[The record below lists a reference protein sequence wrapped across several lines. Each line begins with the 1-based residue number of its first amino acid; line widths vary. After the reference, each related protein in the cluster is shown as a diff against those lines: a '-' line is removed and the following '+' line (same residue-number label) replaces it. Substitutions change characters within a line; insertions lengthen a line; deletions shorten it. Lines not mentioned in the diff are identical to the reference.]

1 MMFLSRKRNKKSRFK
16 LFSGNPT
23 SASWGT
29 LIPTNVT
36 RVVAGDDFSFQPG
49 VGVQALPVVAPFMG
63 NVCVKKE
70 YFFIPDRIYNIDR
83 QLNFQGV
90 TDTPNTVY
98 KPSMAPPIPFDI
110 SVASGE
116 TISIEVSDVQTAYPV
131 GSLSAIV
138 GPGSLADYMG
148 EAPGSLVTG
157 VIDLTPYVGYIDIY
171 YNYYLNQ
178 QYDLVPTSLAGT
190 VSDSAMEYPFYLP
203 VSALEIYLRTIKTTP
218 NTSPAIREDESVSYS
233 TNVSAALK
241 AVGAMGPVDFGMFGW
256 SFFTGR
262 QSLFQRG
269 FPSYYLEAWLK
280 TSSFTDAAVDVSTSG
295 NSVSMRN
302 ITFASRM
309 QRYMDLAFAG
319 GGRNSDFYESQFD
332 VKLSQDN
339 TCPAFLGSDS
349 FDMNVNTL
357 YQTTGFDDNS
367 SPLGSFSGQLSG
379 GTRFRRRNYHF
390 NDDGYF
396 MEITSIVPRVYY
408 PSYINPTS
416 RQISLGQ
423 QYAPALD
430 NIAMQ
435 GLKASTVFGEVQS
448 LGATNPS
455 YANAALTIPGFKLQ
469 AVNYV
474 GYEPAWS
481 ELMTAVS
488 KPHGR
493 LCNDLDYWVLSR
505 DYGRNISH
513 VMDSPAYSDFIK
525 AAGTYV
531 DELSLQRLTAFFK
544 RIYVSPSSCPY
555 ILCGDFNYVFYDQ
568 RPTAENFIL
577 DNVAD
582 IVVFREKSK
591 VNVATTL

>member
-36 RVVAGDDFSFQPG
+36 RVIAGDDFSFQPG
-49 VGVQALPVVAPFMG
+49 VGVQALPIVAPFMG
-63 NVCVKKE
+63 SVCVKKE
-70 YFFIPDRIYNIDR
+70 YFFVPDRIYNIDR

-98 KPSMAPPIPFDI
+98 KPSMAPPIPFEIDTPEGDAI
-110 SVASGE
+110 AFSVS
-116 TISIEVSDVQTAYPV
+116 TLQTNSPG
-131 GSLSAIV
+131 GSLGSIV

-148 EAPGSLVTG
+148 EAPGSVVTG
-157 VIDLTPYVGYIDIY
+157 VIDLTPYIGYIDIY

-178 QYDLVPTSLAGT
+178 QYNSVPTSLAGT
-190 VSDSAMEYPFYLP
+190 VSDSAMEYPYFLD
-203 VSALEIYLRTIKTTP
+203 VSELENYLRTIKTTP
-218 NTSPAIREDESVSYS
+218 NTSPAIRADNTASYS
-233 TNVSAALK
+233 TNVDAALN
-241 AVGAMGPVDFGMFGW
+241 AVSSEAFLW
-256 SFFTGR
+256 NFFTGR

-332 VKLSQDN
+332 VKLNQDN

-357 YQTTGFDDNS
+357 YQTTGFEDSS
-367 SPLGSFSGQLSG
+367 SPLGAFSGQLSG

-448 LGATNPS
+448 LGSTNPT
-455 YANAALTIPGFKLQ
+455 YASSSFVVPGFKLQ
-469 AVNYV
+469 DTNYV

-505 DYGRNISH
+505 DYGRNLSF
-513 VMDSPAYSDFIK
+513 VMDTPAYSDFIK

-568 RPTAENFIL
+568 RPTAENFVL

>member
-1 MMFLSRKRNKKSRFK
+1 MAMMFLSRKRNKKSRFK
-16 LFSGNPT
+16 LLSGNPT

-29 LIPTNVT
+29 LIPTNLT

-49 VGVQALPVVAPFMG
+49 VGVQALPIVAPFMG

-90 TDTPNTVY
+90 TDSPSTVY
-98 KPSMAPPIPFDI
+98 KPSVAPPVPYDLTV
-110 SVASGE
+110 SSGE
-116 TISIEVSDVQTAYPV
+116 EISISASDMQTNYPV
-131 GSLSAIV
+131 GSLAKIV
-138 GPGSLADYMG
+138 APGSLADYMG
-148 EAPGSLVTG
+148 EAAGSVVTG
-157 VIDLTPYVGYIDIY
+157 VVDLTPYIGYIDIF

-178 QYDLVPTSLAGT
+178 QYDYAPTSLAGT
-190 VSDSAMEYPFYLP
+190 VSDWNTDIPYYVL
-203 VSALEIYLRTIKTTP
+203 VSDLEALLRTIKTTP
-218 NTSPAIREDESVSYS
+218 NTSPAIRTDNSVSYS
-233 TNVSAALK
+233 TNVLAAIN
-241 AVGAMGPVDFGMFGW
+241 ATSNAFFGW
-256 SFFTGR
+256 AWLTGR

-269 FPSYYLEAWLK
+269 FASYYLEAWLK
-280 TSSFTDAAVDVSTSG
+280 TSSFTDAAVNVSTSG
-295 NSVSMRN
+295 SSVSMRN

-332 VKLSQDN
+332 VKLNQDN

-349 FDMNVNTL
+349 FDMNANAL
-357 YQTTGFDDNS
+357 YQTTGFENNS

-435 GLKASTVFGEVQS
+435 GLKASTVFGETENID
-448 LGATNPS
+448 ANTTS
-455 YANAALTIPGFKLQ
+455 YTASNLIIPGFKNQ
-469 AVNYV
+469 TAYV

-493 LCNDLDYWVLSR
+493 LCNDLDYWVLTR
-505 DYGRNISH
+505 DYGRNLSY
-513 VMDSPAYSDFIK
+513 VMDSKAYQDFIA
-525 AAGTYV
+525 AAG
-531 DELSLQRLTAFFK
+531 DHIEELALQRLTAFFK
-544 RIYVSPSSCPY
+544 RIYDSPSSCPY

-568 RPTAENFIL
+568 RPTAENFVL

>member
-36 RVVAGDDFSFQPG
+36 RVIAGDDFSFQPG
-49 VGVQALPVVAPFMG
+49 VGVQALPIVAPFMG

-70 YFFIPDRIYNIDR
+70 YFFIPDRIYNVDR

-110 SVASGE
+110 NAASGGKVE
-116 TISIEVSDVQTAYPV
+116 FTVSDVQTNLPLK
-131 GSLSAIV
+131 SLSCIV

-148 EAPGSLVTG
+148 EAPGSIVVG
-157 VIDLTPYVGYIDIY
+157 VVDLTPYIGYIDIF

-190 VSDSAMEYPFYLP
+190 VSDSALSYPYYLS
-203 VSALEIYLRTIKTTP
+203 VLSLESYLRAIKTTP
-218 NTSPAIREDESVSYS
+218 ITSPAIREDDSASYS
-233 TNVSAALK
+233 SNVEAALRS
-241 AVGAMGPVDFGMFGW
+241 VNFDFFTW

-269 FPSYYLEAWLK
+269 FPSYYLEAWLR
-280 TSSFTDAAVDVSTSG
+280 TSSFVDAAVNVSASG
-295 NSVSMRN
+295 QSVSMRN
-302 ITFASRM
+302 VTFASRM

-319 GGRNSDFYESQFD
+319 GGRNSDFYEAQFD
-332 VKLSQDN
+332 VKLNQDN

-349 FDMNVNTL
+349 FDMNVNAL
-357 YQTTGFDDNS
+357 YQTTGFEDNS

-435 GLKASTVFGEVQS
+435 GLKTSTVFGEVRN
-448 LGATNPS
+448 LGTAS
-455 YANAALTIPGFKLQ
+455 VAYANSVLSIPGFKTQ
-469 AVNYV
+469 GANYI

-505 DYGRNISH
+505 DYGRTLSY
-513 VMDSPAYSDFIK
+513 VMDSKAYGDFVS
-525 AAGTYV
+525 AAGSNV

-544 RIYVSPSSCPY
+544 RIYISPSSCPY

-568 RPTAENFIL
+568 RATAENFIL

>member
-16 LFSGNPT
+16 LLSGNPT

-29 LIPTNVT
+29 LIPTNLT
-36 RVVAGDDFSFQPG
+36 RVIAGDDFSFQPG
-49 VGVQALPVVAPFMG
+49 VGVQALPIVAPFMG

-98 KPSMAPPIPFDI
+98 KPSMAPPVPYDLT
-110 SVASGE
+110 VAAGE
-116 TISIEVSDVQTAYPV
+116 EIGILTTDMTTKTPA
-131 GSLSAIV
+131 GDLAAIV
-138 GPGSLADYMG
+138 APGSLADYMG
-148 EAPGSLVTG
+148 EAPGSVVTG
-157 VIDLTPYVGYIDIY
+157 VIDLTPYIGYIDIY

-178 QYDLVPTSLAGT
+178 QYNLVPTSLAGT
-190 VSDSAMEYPFYLP
+190 VSDSALRYPYYLG
-203 VSALEIYLRTIKTTP
+203 VADLESYLRTIKTTP
-218 NTSPAIREDESVSYS
+218 NTSPAVREDESASYS
-233 TNVSAALK
+233 TNVQAAIN
-241 AVGAMGPVDFGMFGW
+241 AVGSQAFKWP
-256 SFFTGR
+256 FFTGR

-357 YQTTGFDDNS
+357 YQTTGFEDSS
-367 SPLGSFSGQLSG
+367 SPLGAFSGQLSG

-435 GLKASTVFGEVQS
+435 AIKASTLFGETQNVDATTTRYTAPS
-448 LGATNPS
+448 LV
-455 YANAALTIPGFKLQ
+455 IPGFKNQ
-469 AVNYV
+469 FAYV

-505 DYGRNISH
+505 DYGRNLSY
-513 VMDSPAYSDFIK
+513 VMDTPAYKDFIS
-525 AAGTYV
+525 AAG
-531 DELSLQRLTAFFK
+531 DNIEELSLQRLTAFFK
-544 RIYVSPSSCPY
+544 RIYDSPSSCPY

-568 RPTAENFIL
+568 RATAENFIL

>member
-36 RVVAGDDFSFQPG
+36 RVIAGDDFSFQPG
-49 VGVQALPVVAPFMG
+49 VGVQALPIVAPFMG
-63 NVCVKKE
+63 SVCVKKE
-70 YFFIPDRIYNIDR
+70 YFFIPDRIYNVDR

-98 KPSMAPPIPFDI
+98 KPSVAPPIPFDI
-110 SVASGE
+110 DAHTSD
-116 TISIEVSDVQTAYPV
+116 SIAFTLADLQTDSPG
-131 GSLSAIV
+131 GSLGAIV

-148 EAPGSLVTG
+148 EAPGSVVTG
-157 VIDLTPYVGYIDIY
+157 VIDLTPYIGYFDIY

-178 QYDLVPTSLAGT
+178 QYDLVPTALAGT
-190 VSDSAMEYPFYLP
+190 VSDSVMEYPYYLM
-203 VSALEIYLRTIKTTP
+203 VSELEGYLRTVKTTP
-218 NTSPAIREDESVSYS
+218 NTFPAVRGDNSASYS
-233 TNVSAALK
+233 TNIDTALNV
-241 AVGAMGPVDFGMFGW
+241 VGSDAFVW

-262 QSLFQRG
+262 QSLLQRG

-280 TSSFTDAAVDVSTSG
+280 TSSFVDAAVDVSASG

-332 VKLSQDN
+332 VKLNQDN

-357 YQTTGFDDNS
+357 YQTTGFEDSS
-367 SPLGSFSGQLSG
+367 SPLGAFSGQLSG

-435 GLKASTVFGEVQS
+435 GLKASTVFGEVQNI
-448 LGATNPS
+448 GVVNTT
-455 YANAALTIPGFKLQ
+455 YANSTFTVPGFKLQ
-469 AVNYV
+469 DKNYV

-505 DYGRNISH
+505 DYGRNLSS
-513 VMDSPAYSDFIK
+513 VMDTPAYSEFIK
-525 AAGTYV
+525 AAGAHA

-568 RPTAENFIL
+568 RPTAENFVL

>member
-1 MMFLSRKRNKKSRFK
+1 MAMMFLSRKRNKKSRFK

-49 VGVQALPVVAPFMG
+49 VGVQALPIVAPFMG

-98 KPSMAPPIPFDI
+98 KPSMAPQIPFVIDNP
-110 SVASGE
+110 SGASIGFRVD
-116 TISIEVSDVQTAYPV
+116 TLQTDSPNGALGLV
-131 GSLSAIV
+131 V

-171 YNYYLNQ
+171 YNFYLNQ
-178 QYDLVPTSLAGT
+178 QYDQVPTSLAGT
-190 VSDSAMEYPFYLP
+190 VSDSALKYPYYLT
-203 VSALEIYLRTIKTTP
+203 VSELETYLRTIKTTP
-218 NTSPAIREDESVSYS
+218 NTSPAVREDNSVSYS
-233 TNVSAALK
+233 TNVDAALK
-241 AVGAMGPVDFGMFGW
+241 AVGSDAFLWP
-256 SFFTGR
+256 FFTGR

-280 TSSFTDAAVDVSTSG
+280 TSSFTDAAVDISTSG

-367 SPLGSFSGQLSG
+367 SPLGAFSGQLSG

-448 LGATNPS
+448 LGATNPTYS
-455 YANAALTIPGFKLQ
+455 DSIFYVPGFKLQ
-469 AVNYV
+469 DVKYV

-513 VMDSPAYSDFIK
+513 VMDTPAYRDFIK

>member
-1 MMFLSRKRNKKSRFK
+1 MMFLSRKRNRKSRFK

-49 VGVQALPVVAPFMG
+49 VGVQALPIVAPFMG
-63 NVCVKKE
+63 SVCVKKE
-70 YFFIPDRIYNIDR
+70 YFFIPDRIYNVDR

-98 KPSMAPPIPFDI
+98 KPSIAPPIPFNIDKSSGDAI
-110 SVASGE
+110 AFSVS
-116 TISIEVSDVQTAYPV
+116 TLQTDSPDK
-131 GSLSAIV
+131 SLGTIV

-148 EAPGSLVTG
+148 EAPGSIVTG
-157 VIDLTPYVGYIDIY
+157 VIDLTPYIGYLDIY

-178 QYDLVPTSLAGT
+178 QYDLIPTSLAGT
-190 VSDSAMEYPFYLP
+190 VSDSALEYPYYLT
-203 VSALEIYLRTIKTTP
+203 AFDLETYLRNIKTKP
-218 NTSPAIREDESVSYS
+218 NTSPAVRSGSTVSYS
-233 TNVSAALK
+233 SNVRAALN
-241 AVGAMGPVDFGMFGW
+241 AVDAFESDVFGW

-280 TSSFTDAAVDVSTSG
+280 TSSFVDAAVDVSTSG

-357 YQTTGFDDNS
+357 YQTTGFEDTS
-367 SPLGSFSGQLSG
+367 SPLGAFSGQLSG

-448 LGATNPS
+448 LGATNPTYS
-455 YANAALTIPGFKLQ
+455 ENILVVPGFKTQDL
-469 AVNYV
+469 NYV

-505 DYGRNISH
+505 DYGRNISS
-513 VMDSPAYSDFIK
+513 VMDSPAYKSFVS
-525 AAGTYV
+525 AAGV
-531 DELSLQRLTAFFK
+531 HISELALQRLTAFFK

-568 RPTAENFIL
+568 RPTAENFVL

>member
-49 VGVQALPVVAPFMG
+49 VGVQALPIVAPFMG

-70 YFFIPDRIYNIDR
+70 YFFIPDRIYNVDR
-83 QLNFQGV
+83 QLNFQGI

-98 KPSMAPPIPFDI
+98 KPSMAPPIPFNIEKATGDAI
-110 SVASGE
+110 AFTVSTLQAAVA
-116 TISIEVSDVQTAYPV
+116 DN
-131 GSLSAIV
+131 SLGCIV
-138 GPGSLADYMG
+138 APGSLADYMG
-148 EAPGSLVTG
+148 EAPGSIVTG
-157 VIDLTPYVGYIDIY
+157 IIDLTPYIGYLDIY
-171 YNYYLNQ
+171 YNYYVNQ
-178 QYDLVPTSLAGT
+178 QYDLIPTSLAGT
-190 VSDSAMEYPFYLP
+190 VSDSALEYPYYLT
-203 VSALEIYLRTIKTTP
+203 VSELETYLRNIKTKP
-218 NTSPAIREDESVSYS
+218 NTSPAVRSGSAVSYS
-233 TNVSAALK
+233 SNVWAALQ
-241 AVGAMGPVDFGMFGW
+241 AVDAAESDVFGW
-256 SFFTGR
+256 SFFSGR

-280 TSSFTDAAVDVSTSG
+280 TSSFVDAAVDVSTSG

-357 YQTTGFDDNS
+357 YQTTGFEDNS

-396 MEITSIVPRVYY
+396 MEVTSIVPRVYY

-448 LGATNPS
+448 LGATNPTYDNS
-455 YANAALTIPGFKLQ
+455 IFIVPGFKTQ
-469 AVNYV
+469 ALNYV

-505 DYGRNISH
+505 DYGRNISS
-513 VMDSPAYSDFIK
+513 VMDSPAYKSYVS
-525 AAGTYV
+525 AAGAHIN
-531 DELSLQRLTAFFK
+531 ELSLQRLTAFFK

-568 RPTAENFIL
+568 RPTAENFVL

>member
-49 VGVQALPVVAPFMG
+49 VGVQALPIVAPFMG

-98 KPSMAPPIPFDI
+98 KPSIAPPVPYDL
-110 SVASGE
+110 
-116 TISIEVSDVQTAYPV
+116 TISTGEEIHVTITDMATNTPTAD
-131 GSLSAIV
+131 LSKIV
-138 GPGSLADYMG
+138 APGSLADYMG
-148 EAPGSLVTG
+148 EAPGSVVTG
-157 VIDLTPYVGYIDIY
+157 VIDLTPYIGYIDIY

-190 VSDSAMEYPFYLP
+190 VAD
-203 VSALEIYLRTIKTTP
+203 SALEYPYYLTVSELEIFLRTIKTTP
-218 NTSPAIREDESVSYS
+218 NTFPAVREDDSVSYS
-233 TNVSAALK
+233 TNVQAAIN
-241 AVGAMGPVDFGMFGW
+241 AVSGEAFRW
-256 SFFTGR
+256 AFFAGR
-262 QSLFQRG
+262 QSLFQRA

-280 TSSFTDAAVDVSTSG
+280 TSSFTDAAVDVSVSG

-332 VKLSQDN
+332 VKLDQDN

-357 YQTTGFDDNS
+357 YQTTGFEDNS

-408 PSYINPTS
+408 PSYVNPTS

-435 GLKASTVFGEVQS
+435 AIRARTVFGETWNTDATTVRYTAPS
-448 LGATNPS
+448 LV
-455 YANAALTIPGFKLQ
+455 IPGF
-469 AVNYV
+469 AVTTGSI

-493 LCNDLDYWVLSR
+493 LCNDLDYWVLTR
-505 DYGRNISH
+505 DYGRNLSYI
-513 VMDSPAYSDFIK
+513 MDTKAYQDFI
-525 AAGTYV
+525 AAVGNNV
-531 DELSLQRLTAFFK
+531 EELSLQRLTAFFK
-544 RIYVSPSSCPY
+544 RIYDSPSSCPY

>member
-23 SASWGT
+23 STGWGT

-36 RVVAGDDFSFQPG
+36 RVIAGDDFSFQPG
-49 VGVQALPVVAPFMG
+49 VGVQALPIVAPFMG
-63 NVCVKKE
+63 SVCVKKE
-70 YFFIPDRIYNIDR
+70 YFFIPDRIYNVDR

-90 TDTPNTVY
+90 TDTPNAVY
-98 KPSMAPPIPFDI
+98 KPSMAPSVPFDI
-110 SVASGE
+110 LSPSGDK
-116 TISIEVSDVQTAYPV
+116 ISILVSELQTNLPLK
-131 GSLSAIV
+131 SLGDIV
-138 GPGSLADYMG
+138 APGSLADYMG
-148 EAPGSLVTG
+148 EAPGSIVTG
-157 VIDLTPYVGYIDIY
+157 VIDLTPYIGYIDIY

-190 VSDSAMEYPFYLP
+190 ASDSAMEYPYYLT
-203 VSALEIYLRTIKTTP
+203 VSELETYLRNIKTKP
-218 NTSPAIREDESVSYS
+218 NISPAIREDDSASYS
-233 TNVSAALK
+233 TNVEAALN
-241 AVGAMGPVDFGMFGW
+241 AVDSNAFTW

-280 TSSFTDAAVDVSTSG
+280 TSSFTDAAIDVSTSG
-295 NSVSMRN
+295 SAVSMRN

-332 VKLSQDN
+332 VKLNQDN

-357 YQTTGFDDNS
+357 YQTTGFEDS
-367 SPLGSFSGQLSG
+367 ASPLGSFSGQLSG

-435 GLKASTVFGEVQS
+435 GLKASTVFGEVQN
-448 LGATNPS
+448 LGATTVS
-455 YANAALTIPGFKLQ
+455 YVNSTLLIPGFKMQ
-469 AVNYV
+469 NNQYV

-493 LCNDLDYWVLSR
+493 LCNDLDYWVLTR
-505 DYGRNISH
+505 DYGRNLAS
-513 VMDSPAYSDFIK
+513 VMDSKAYSDFIA
-525 AAGTYV
+525 AAGTDI

-568 RPTAENFIL
+568 RPTAENFVL

>member
-36 RVVAGDDFSFQPG
+36 RVIAGDDFSFQPG
-49 VGVQALPVVAPFMG
+49 VGVQALPIVAPFLG
-63 NVCVKKE
+63 SVCVKKE
-70 YFFIPDRIYNIDR
+70 YFFIPDRIYNVDR

-90 TDTPNTVY
+90 TDTPNSVY
-98 KPSMAPPIPFDI
+98 KPSIAPLIPFDI
-110 SVASGE
+110 SLSSGDKIN
-116 TISIEVSDVQTAYPV
+116 ISVSDVQTDLPL
-131 GSLSAIV
+131 GSLGCIV

-148 EAPGSLVTG
+148 EAPGSIVTG
-157 VIDLTPYVGYIDIY
+157 IVDLTPYIGYMDIY

-178 QYDLVPTSLAGT
+178 QYDLIPTSLAGT
-190 VSDSAMEYPFYLP
+190 VSDSALEYPYYLS
-203 VSALEIYLRTIKTTP
+203 VFDLETYLRNIKTKSII
-218 NTSPAIREDESVSYS
+218 SPAIRSGSDESYS
-233 TNVSAALK
+233 TNVTAALH
-241 AVGAMGPVDFGMFGW
+241 AVDSRAGVFTW
-256 SFFTGR
+256 KFFTGR

-269 FPSYYLEAWLK
+269 FPAYYLEAWLK
-280 TSSFTDAAVDVSTSG
+280 TSSFTDAAVDVTTSG

-332 VKLSQDN
+332 VKLNQDN

-357 YQTTGFDDNS
+357 YQTTGFEDNS
-367 SPLGSFSGQLSG
+367 SPLGAFSGQLSG

-435 GLKASTVFGEVQS
+435 GLQASTVFGEVQS
-448 LGATNPS
+448 LGATAAS
-455 YANAALTIPGFKLQ
+455 YANSTLSVPGFKTQRLY
-469 AVNYV
+469 YV

-505 DYGRNISH
+505 DYGRNLSS
-513 VMDSPAYSDFIK
+513 VMDSKAYGDFIS
-525 AAGTYV
+525 AAGTGI

-555 ILCGDFNYVFYDQ
+555 ILCNDFNYVFYDQ

>member
-23 SASWGT
+23 STSWGT
-29 LIPTNVT
+29 LTPTNVT
-36 RVVAGDDFSFQPG
+36 RVIAGDDFSFQPG
-49 VGVQALPVVAPFMG
+49 VGVQALPIVAPFMG
-63 NVCVKKE
+63 SVCVKKE
-70 YFFIPDRIYNIDR
+70 YFFIPDRIYNVDR

-90 TDTPNTVY
+90 ADTPNTVY

-110 SVASGE
+110 SLSSGDKIN
-116 TISIEVSDVQTAYPV
+116 ISVSDIQTDFPL
-131 GSLSAIV
+131 GSLGYIV

-148 EAPGSLVTG
+148 EAPGSVVTG
-157 VIDLTPYVGYIDIY
+157 VIDLTPYIGYIDIY

-190 VSDSAMEYPFYLP
+190 VSDSAMGHPYYLA
-203 VSALEIYLRTIKTTP
+203 VSELESYLRTIKTTP
-218 NTSPAIREDESVSYS
+218 NTSPAIRADDSVSYS
-233 TNVSAALK
+233 TNVEAAMKTIASSA
-241 AVGAMGPVDFGMFGW
+241 FYW

-262 QSLFQRG
+262 QSLFQRA

-280 TSSFTDAAVDVSTSG
+280 TSSFTDAAINVSASG

-332 VKLSQDN
+332 VKLNQDN

-357 YQTTGFDDNS
+357 YQTTGFEDSS
-367 SPLGSFSGQLSG
+367 SPLGAFSGQLSG

-435 GLKASTVFGEVQS
+435 GLKASTVFGEIQNF
-448 LGATNPS
+448 GATATT
-455 YANAALTIPGFKLQ
+455 YANSILSVPGFKVQ
-469 AVNYV
+469 NRNYI

-505 DYGRNISH
+505 DYGRNISS
-513 VMDSPAYSDFIK
+513 VMDTPAYKAFVA
-525 AAGTYV
+525 AAGVSV
-531 DELSLQRLTAFFK
+531 DELALQRLTAFFK
-544 RIYVSPSSCPY
+544 RIYISPSSCPY

>member
-36 RVVAGDDFSFQPG
+36 RVIAGDDFSFQPG
-49 VGVQALPVVAPFMG
+49 VGVQALPIVAPFMG
-63 NVCVKKE
+63 SVCVKKE
-70 YFFIPDRIYNIDR
+70 YFFVPDRIYNIDR

-98 KPSMAPPIPFDI
+98 KPSMAPPVPFDVGTSMGDKVDI
-110 SVASGE
+110 SVSDMQTDLPTASLG
-116 TISIEVSDVQTAYPV
+116 
-131 GSLSAIV
+131 LIV

-148 EAPGSLVTG
+148 EAPGSIVTG
-157 VIDLTPYVGYIDIY
+157 VIDLTPYIGYIDIY

-178 QYDLVPTSLAGT
+178 QYNLVPTSLAGT
-190 VSDSAMEYPFYLP
+190 AAD
-203 VSALEIYLRTIKTTP
+203 SALEYPYFLDVSELEGYLRTIKTTP
-218 NTSPAIREDESVSYS
+218 NTSPAVRVDDSASYS
-233 TNVSAALK
+233 TNVDAALN
-241 AVGAMGPVDFGMFGW
+241 AVSSEAFLW
-256 SFFTGR
+256 NFFTGR

-280 TSSFTDAAVDVSTSG
+280 TSSFADAAVDISVSG

-319 GGRNSDFYESQFD
+319 GGRNSDFYEAQFD

-357 YQTTGFDDNS
+357 YQTTGFEDNS
-367 SPLGSFSGQLSG
+367 SPLGAFSGQLSG

-435 GLKASTVFGEVQS
+435 GLKASTVFGEVQN
-448 LGATNPS
+448 LGAQDVS
-455 YANAALTIPGFKLQ
+455 YANSVLSIPGFKLQ
-469 AVNYV
+469 DSNYV

-505 DYGRNISH
+505 DYGRNLTS
-513 VMDSPAYSDFIK
+513 VMDTPAYRDFIK

-531 DELSLQRLTAFFK
+531 DELSLQRLAAFCK

-568 RPTAENFIL
+568 RPTAENFVL

>member
-36 RVVAGDDFSFQPG
+36 RVIAGDDFSFQPG
-49 VGVQALPVVAPFMG
+49 VGVQALPIVAPFMG
-63 NVCVKKE
+63 SVCIKKE
-70 YFFIPDRIYNIDR
+70 YFFIPDRIYNVNR

-98 KPSMAPPIPFDI
+98 KPSVAPPIPFDSLDPAGGKIDI
-110 SVASGE
+110 S
-116 TISIEVSDVQTAYPV
+116 VSDVQTDLPRK
-131 GSLSAIV
+131 SLGNIV
-138 GPGSLADYMG
+138 APGSLADYMG
-148 EAPGSLVTG
+148 EAPGSIVTG
-157 VIDLTPYVGYIDIY
+157 VIDLTPYIGYVDIF

-178 QYDLVPTSLAGT
+178 QHGSVPTALAGT
-190 VSDSAMEYPFYLP
+190 VSDTSVMYPYYLTLDQ
-203 VSALEIYLRTIKTTP
+203 LEAYLYNIKTKA
-218 NTSPAIREDESVSYS
+218 NISPAIREDDSVSYS
-233 TNVSAALK
+233 TNVYAALY
-241 AVGAMGPVDFGMFGW
+241 AIGSEAFSW

-280 TSSFTDAAVDVSTSG
+280 TSSFTDAAIDVSTSD

-332 VKLSQDN
+332 VKLNQDN

-357 YQTTGFDDNS
+357 YQTTGFEDNS
-367 SPLGSFSGQLSG
+367 SPLGAFSGQLSG

-435 GLKASTVFGEVQS
+435 GLKTSTVFGEVQN
-448 LGATNPS
+448 LGTQAAS
-455 YANAALTIPGFKLQ
+455 YANSVLSIPGFKT
-469 AVNYV
+469 ADNKYV

-505 DYGRNISH
+505 DYGRNLSY
-513 VMDSPAYSDFIK
+513 VMDSKAYGDFIS
-525 AAGTYV
+525 AAGTGIS
-531 DELSLQRLTAFFK
+531 ELSLQRLTAFFK

>member
-49 VGVQALPVVAPFMG
+49 VGVQALPIVAPFLG

-70 YFFIPDRIYNIDR
+70 YFFIPDRIYNVDR

-98 KPSMAPPIPFDI
+98 KPSMAPPVPFDI
-110 SVASGE
+110 SNPSGDAIAFTVA
-116 TISIEVSDVQTAYPV
+116 TLQTSSPN
-131 GSLSAIV
+131 GSLGCIV

-148 EAPGSLVTG
+148 EAPGSIVTG
-157 VIDLTPYVGYIDIY
+157 VIDLTPYIGYIDIY

-190 VSDSAMEYPFYLP
+190 VSDSATEYPYYLD
-203 VSALEIYLRTIKTTP
+203 VRELENYLRTIKTTP
-218 NTSPAIREDESVSYS
+218 NTSPAIREDNSASYS
-233 TNVSAALK
+233 TNVQAALN
-241 AVGAMGPVDFGMFGW
+241 ASAGEAFFWP
-256 SFFTGR
+256 FFTGR

-269 FPSYYLEAWLK
+269 FPAYYLEAWLK
-280 TSSFTDAAVDVSTSG
+280 TSSFSNAAVDISTSG

-332 VKLSQDN
+332 VKLNQDN

-357 YQTTGFDDNS
+357 YQTTGFEDSS
-367 SPLGSFSGQLSG
+367 SPLGAFSGQLSG

-408 PSYINPTS
+408 PSYVNPTS

-448 LGATNPS
+448 LGATDPVYS
-455 YANAALTIPGFKLQ
+455 GSTLLIPKFRCQ
-469 AVNYV
+469 DFDYV

-505 DYGRNISH
+505 DYGRNISS
-513 VMDSPAYSDFIK
+513 VMDTPAYSDFVK

-555 ILCGDFNYVFYDQ
+555 VLCGDFNYVFYDQ
-568 RPTAENFIL
+568 RATAENFIL

>member
-49 VGVQALPVVAPFMG
+49 VGVQALPIVAPFMG

-70 YFFIPDRIYNIDR
+70 YFFIPDRIYNVDR

-90 TDTPNTVY
+90 TDAPNNVY
-98 KPSMAPPIPFDI
+98 KPSIAPPLPFEIKASGGSVDI
-110 SVASGE
+110 S
-116 TISIEVSDVQTAYPV
+116 VSDVQTDSPGGHLGY
-131 GSLSAIV
+131 IV

-148 EAPGSLVTG
+148 EAPGSIVTG
-157 VIDLTPYVGYIDIY
+157 VVDLTPYIGYIDIY
-171 YNYYLNQ
+171 YNYYINQ
-178 QYDLVPTSLAGT
+178 QYNLVPTSLAGT
-190 VSDSAMEYPFYLP
+190 VSDRALEYPYYLE
-203 VSALEIYLRTIKTTP
+203 VAELEGFLRAIKTTP
-218 NTSPAIREDESVSYS
+218 NTSPAVRADSSASYS
-233 TNVSAALK
+233 TNVDVALN
-241 AVGAMGPVDFGMFGW
+241 AVQSEAFMW

-269 FPSYYLEAWLK
+269 FPSYYLESWLN
-280 TSSFTDAAVDVSTSG
+280 TSSFTDAAVDISTSG

-302 ITFASRM
+302 VTFASRM

-332 VKLSQDN
+332 VKLNQDN

-349 FDMNVNTL
+349 FDMNVNAL
-357 YQTTGFDDNS
+357 YQTTGFENSS

-396 MEITSIVPRVYY
+396 MEITSIIPRVYY

-435 GLKASTVFGEVQS
+435 GLKASTVFGETQNI
-448 LGATNPS
+448 GAVNPTYS
-455 YANAALTIPGFKLQ
+455 NYNLSIPGFKVQ
-469 AVNYV
+469 DADYV

-505 DYGRNISH
+505 DYGRNLSYI
-513 VMDSPAYSDFIK
+513 MDSAAYSEFIK
-525 AAGTYV
+525 AAGSYV
-531 DELSLQRLTAFFK
+531 DELSLQRLTAFLK

>member
-49 VGVQALPVVAPFMG
+49 VGVQALPIVAPFMG
-63 NVCVKKE
+63 SVCVKKE
-70 YFFIPDRIYNIDR
+70 YFFIPDRIYNVDR

-90 TDTPNTVY
+90 TDAPNTVY
-98 KPSMAPPIPFDI
+98 KPSIAPPIPFDI

-116 TISIEVSDVQTAYPV
+116 EITIPVSDVQTNFPT
-131 GSLSAIV
+131 GSLADIV
-138 GPGSLADYMG
+138 APGSLADYMG
-148 EAPGSLVTG
+148 EAPGSIVTG
-157 VIDLTPYVGYIDIY
+157 VIDLTPYIGYIDIY

-190 VSDSAMEYPFYLP
+190 VSDRAMEYPYYLS
-203 VSALEIYLRTIKTTP
+203 VSELENYLRTIKTTP
-218 NTSPAIREDESVSYS
+218 NTSPAIRSDDTVSYS
-233 TNVSAALK
+233 TNVDAALK
-241 AVGAMGPVDFGMFGW
+241 AVTPGLFLW
-256 SFFTGR
+256 NFFTGR

-280 TSSFTDAAVDVSTSG
+280 TSSFVNAAVDISTSG
-295 NSVSMRN
+295 KSVSMRN

-332 VKLSQDN
+332 VKLNQDN

-357 YQTTGFDDNS
+357 YQTTGFEDNS
-367 SPLGSFSGQLSG
+367 SPLGAFSGQLSG

-435 GLKASTVFGEVQS
+435 GLKASTVFGEVQNIGT
-448 LGATNPS
+448 LAQS
-455 YANAALTIPGFKLQ
+455 YANSILTIPGFKVQNLD
-469 AVNYV
+469 YV

-505 DYGRNISH
+505 DYGRSLSYIMN
-513 VMDSPAYSDFIK
+513 SPAYSDFIK
-525 AAGTYV
+525 AAGVNV

-568 RPTAENFIL
+568 RPTAENFVL

>member
-49 VGVQALPVVAPFMG
+49 VGVQALPIVAPFMG
-63 NVCVKKE
+63 NVSVKKE
-70 YFFIPDRIYNIDR
+70 YFFIPDRIYNVDR

-90 TDTPNTVY
+90 TNAPNTVY
-98 KPSMAPPIPFDI
+98 KPSMAPPVPFDI
-110 SVASGE
+110 TVSSGE
-116 TISIEVSDVQTAYPV
+116 DIVIPVSDVVTNSPSGAL
-131 GSLSAIV
+131 GDIV

-148 EAPGSLVTG
+148 EAPGSIVTG
-157 VIDLTPYVGYIDIY
+157 VIDLTPYIGYIDIY

-178 QYDLVPTSLAGT
+178 QYNLVPTALAGT
-190 VSDSAMEYPFYLP
+190 VSDRALEYPYYLP
-203 VSALEIYLRTIKTTP
+203 VSQVENYLRTIKTTP
-218 NTSPAIREDESVSYS
+218 NTFSAVRSDDSVSYS
-233 TNVSAALK
+233 TNVEAALN
-241 AVGAMGPVDFGMFGW
+241 AVDHKVFDW
-256 SFFTGR
+256 HFFTGR

-269 FPSYYLEAWLK
+269 FPAYYLEAWLK

-332 VKLSQDN
+332 VKLNQDS

-357 YQTTGFDDNS
+357 YQTTGFEDNS

-396 MEITSIVPRVYY
+396 MEITSVVPRVYY

-435 GLKASTVFGEVQS
+435 GLKASTVFGEVQNIGV
-448 LGATNPS
+448 LNPS
-455 YANAALTIPGFKLQ
+455 YANYSLTVSGFKAQ
-469 AVNYV
+469 DSDYV

-505 DYGRNISH
+505 DYGRSLSYI
-513 VMDSPAYSDFIK
+513 MDSKAYGDFVS
-525 AAGTYV
+525 AAGLEI

-568 RPTAENFIL
+568 RSTAENFVL
-577 DNVAD
+577 DNIAD

>member
-23 SASWGT
+23 SAGWGT

-36 RVVAGDDFSFQPG
+36 RVIAGDDFSFQPG
-49 VGVQALPVVAPFMG
+49 VGVQALPIVAPFMG

-98 KPSMAPPIPFDI
+98 KPSIAPSIPFDI
-110 SVASGE
+110 SVSSGDK
-116 TISIEVSDVQTAYPV
+116 ISIPVSDVVTNLPL
-131 GSLSAIV
+131 GSLGDIV
-138 GPGSLADYMG
+138 SPGSLADYMG
-148 EAPGSLVTG
+148 EAPGSIVAG
-157 VIDLTPYVGYIDIY
+157 VVDLTPYIGYVDIY

-178 QYDLVPTSLAGT
+178 QYNLVPTSLAGT
-190 VSDSAMEYPFYLP
+190 VSDSAQEYPYFLG
-203 VSALEIYLRTIKTTP
+203 VSELENYLRTIKTTP
-218 NTSPAIREDESVSYS
+218 ITSPAVRADNSASYS
-233 TNVSAALK
+233 TNVEAALK
-241 AVGAMGPVDFGMFGW
+241 AVNYSSFTW
-256 SFFTGR
+256 NFFTGR

-269 FPSYYLEAWLK
+269 FPAYYLEAWLK

-332 VKLSQDN
+332 VKLNQDN

-357 YQTTGFDDNS
+357 YQTTGFEDNA
-367 SPLGSFSGQLSG
+367 SPLGAFSGQLSG

-396 MEITSIVPRVYY
+396 IEITSIVPRVYY

-435 GLKASTVFGEVQS
+435 GLKASTVFGEVQN
-448 LGATNPS
+448 LGVVTAS
-455 YANAALTIPGFKLQ
+455 YANSALSIPGFKTQSLG
-469 AVNYV
+469 YV

-505 DYGRNISH
+505 DYGRSLSYI
-513 VMDSPAYSDFIK
+513 MDSPAYSDFIK
-525 AAGTYV
+525 AAGSRV
-531 DELSLQRLTAFFK
+531 DELSLQRLVAFFK

-568 RPTAENFIL
+568 RPTAENFVL

>member
-49 VGVQALPVVAPFMG
+49 VGVQALPIVAPFMG

-98 KPSMAPPIPFDI
+98 KPSMAPPIPFDPSSPSGGKIDI
-110 SVASGE
+110 S
-116 TISIEVSDVQTAYPV
+116 VSDVQTNYPL
-131 GSLSAIV
+131 GSLGEIV
-138 GPGSLADYMG
+138 SPGSLADYMG
-148 EAPGSLVTG
+148 EAPGSIVTG
-157 VIDLTPYVGYIDIY
+157 VIDLTPYIGYIDIY

-190 VSDSAMEYPFYLP
+190 VAD
-203 VSALEIYLRTIKTTP
+203 SALELPYYLTVTDLEVYLRTIKTTP
-218 NTSPAIREDESVSYS
+218 ITSPAIREDPSVSYS
-233 TNVSAALK
+233 TNVEAAIN
-241 AVGAMGPVDFGMFGW
+241 AVGTDAFTW
-256 SFFTGR
+256 IFFTGR

-357 YQTTGFDDNS
+357 YQTTGFEDNS

-435 GLKASTVFGEVQS
+435 GLKASTVFGEVQNTDA
-448 LGATNPS
+448 LTAS
-455 YANAALTIPGFKLQ
+455 YAGNILSIPGFKLQ
-469 AVNYV
+469 DNKYV

-505 DYGRNISH
+505 DYGRNLSY
-513 VMDSPAYSDFIK
+513 VMDSMAYGDFVSDAGSFI
-525 AAGTYV
+525 

-544 RIYVSPSSCPY
+544 RIYDSPSSCPY

>member
-16 LFSGNPT
+16 LLSGNPT
-23 SASWGT
+23 SVSWGT

-36 RVVAGDDFSFQPG
+36 RVIAGDDFSFQPG
-49 VGVQALPVVAPFMG
+49 VGVQALPIVAPFMG
-63 NVCVKKE
+63 NVCIKKE
-70 YFFIPDRIYNIDR
+70 YFFIPDRIYNVDR

-90 TDTPNTVY
+90 TDTPNAVY
-98 KPSMAPPIPFDI
+98 KPSIAPPIPFDI
-110 SVASGE
+110 GNPSGGKLD
-116 TISIEVSDVQTAYPV
+116 IRVSDIQTDFPL
-131 GSLSAIV
+131 GSLSNIV

-148 EAPGSLVTG
+148 EAPGSIVTG
-157 VIDLTPYVGYIDIY
+157 VVDLTPYIGYIDIY

-190 VSDSAMEYPFYLP
+190 VSDRATEYPYYLT
-203 VSALEIYLRTIKTTP
+203 VSELETYLRNIKTKSII
-218 NTSPAIREDESVSYS
+218 SPAIREDNSASYS
-233 TNVSAALK
+233 TNVEAALN
-241 AVGAMGPVDFGMFGW
+241 AVGSEAFYW

-280 TSSFTDAAVDVSTSG
+280 TSSFTDAAIDISTSG

-332 VKLSQDN
+332 VKLNQDN

-357 YQTTGFDDNS
+357 YQTTGFEDNS
-367 SPLGSFSGQLSG
+367 SPLGAFSGQLSG

-435 GLKASTVFGEVQS
+435 GLKASTVFGEVQNIGV
-448 LGATNPS
+448 LNQS
-455 YANAALTIPGFKLQ
+455 YANSILSIPGFKTQNL
-469 AVNYV
+469 NYV

-505 DYGRNISH
+505 DYGRTLSYI
-513 VMDSPAYSDFIK
+513 MDSPAYSEFIK
-525 AAGTYV
+525 AAGTNV

-568 RPTAENFIL
+568 RPTAENFVL

>member
-49 VGVQALPVVAPFMG
+49 VGVQALPIVAPFMG

-70 YFFIPDRIYNIDR
+70 YFFIPDRIYNVDR

-110 SVASGE
+110 SISSGE
-116 TISIEVSDVQTAYPV
+116 EISIPVADVVTNLPS
-131 GSLSAIV
+131 GSLGDIV

-148 EAPGSLVTG
+148 EAPGSIVVG
-157 VIDLTPYVGYIDIY
+157 VIDLTPYIGYIDIY

-190 VSDSAMEYPFYLP
+190 VSDRAMEYPYYLT
-203 VSALEIYLRTIKTTP
+203 VSEIEAYLRTIKTTP
-218 NTSPAIREDESVSYS
+218 NTSPAIREDDSVSFS
-233 TNVSAALK
+233 TNVRAALD
-241 AVGAMGPVDFGMFGW
+241 AINFDAFTW
-256 SFFTGR
+256 NFFTGR

-269 FPSYYLEAWLK
+269 FPAYYLESWLK
-280 TSSFTDAAVDVSTSG
+280 TSSFTDAAINVSTSG

-357 YQTTGFDDNS
+357 YQTTGFEDNS

-435 GLKASTVFGEVQS
+435 GLKASTVFGEVQNI
-448 LGATNPS
+448 GTVDQS
-455 YANAALTIPGFKLQ
+455 YTSHALHIPGFKVQ
-469 AVNYV
+469 NFDYV

-505 DYGRNISH
+505 DYGRNLSY
-513 VMDSPAYSDFIK
+513 VMDSPAYSEFVA
-525 AAGTYV
+525 AAGSYV

-568 RPTAENFIL
+568 RPTAENFVL

>member
-29 LIPTNVT
+29 LIPTNLT

-49 VGVQALPVVAPFMG
+49 VGVQALPIVAPFMG
-63 NVCVKKE
+63 SVCVKKE
-70 YFFIPDRIYNIDR
+70 YFFIPDRIYNVDR

-98 KPSMAPPIPFDI
+98 KPSMAPSIPFDI
-110 SVASGE
+110 GSPSGSAITFSVA
-116 TISIEVSDVQTAYPV
+116 DLQTDSPD
-131 GSLSAIV
+131 GSLGAIV
-138 GPGSLADYMG
+138 APGSLADYMG
-148 EAPGSLVTG
+148 EAPGSIVTG
-157 VIDLTPYVGYIDIY
+157 VIDLTPYIGYIDIY

-178 QYDLVPTSLAGT
+178 QYDLIPTALAGT
-190 VSDSAMEYPFYLP
+190 VSDGAMEYPYYLT
-203 VSALEIYLRTIKTTP
+203 VSQVENYLRTIKTTP
-218 NTSPAIREDESVSYS
+218 NTTPAVREDDSVTYS
-233 TNVSAALK
+233 TNVEAALK
-241 AVGAMGPVDFGMFGW
+241 AIDYSSFVW
-256 SFFTGR
+256 NFFTGR
-262 QSLFQRG
+262 HSLFQRG

-280 TSSFTDAAVDVSTSG
+280 TSSFVDAAVDVSTSG

-309 QRYMDLAFAG
+309 QRYIDLAFSG

-332 VKLSQDN
+332 VKLNQDN

-357 YQTTGFDDNS
+357 YQTTGFQSDS
-367 SPLGSFSGQLSG
+367 SPLGAFSGQLSG
-379 GTRFRRRNYHF
+379 GTRFHRRNYHF

-435 GLKASTVFGEVQS
+435 GLKASTVFGEVRN
-448 LGATNPS
+448 LGVLNPS
-455 YANAALTIPGFKLQ
+455 YANNVFTVPGFKTQ
-469 AVNYV
+469 SFGYV

-505 DYGRNISH
+505 DYGRTLSY

-525 AAGTYV
+525 AAGSYA
-531 DELSLQRLTAFFK
+531 DELSLRRLATFFK

-568 RPTAENFIL
+568 RPTAENFVL

>member
-1 MMFLSRKRNKKSRFK
+1 
-16 LFSGNPT
+16 
-23 SASWGT
+23 
-29 LIPTNVT
+29 
-36 RVVAGDDFSFQPG
+36 
-49 VGVQALPVVAPFMG
+49 
-63 NVCVKKE
+63 
-70 YFFIPDRIYNIDR
+70 
-83 QLNFQGV
+83 
-90 TDTPNTVY
+90 
-98 KPSMAPPIPFDI
+98 
-110 SVASGE
+110 
-116 TISIEVSDVQTAYPV
+116 
-131 GSLSAIV
+131 
-138 GPGSLADYMG
+138 
-148 EAPGSLVTG
+148 
-157 VIDLTPYVGYIDIY
+157 
-171 YNYYLNQ
+171 
-178 QYDLVPTSLAGT
+178 
-190 VSDSAMEYPFYLP
+190 
-203 VSALEIYLRTIKTTP
+203 
-218 NTSPAIREDESVSYS
+218 
-233 TNVSAALK
+233 
-241 AVGAMGPVDFGMFGW
+241 
-256 SFFTGR
+256 
-262 QSLFQRG
+262 
-269 FPSYYLEAWLK
+269 
-280 TSSFTDAAVDVSTSG
+280 
-295 NSVSMRN
+295 
-302 ITFASRM
+302 
-309 QRYMDLAFAG
+309 
-319 GGRNSDFYESQFD
+319 
-332 VKLSQDN
+332 
-339 TCPAFLGSDS
+339 
-349 FDMNVNTL
+349 MNVNTL
-357 YQTTGFDDNS
+357 YQTTGFEDSS
-367 SPLGSFSGQLSG
+367 SPLGAFSGQLSG

-448 LGATNPS
+448 SGATNPT
-455 YANAALTIPGFKLQ
+455 YADSIFVVPGFKLQ
-469 AVNYV
+469 DFNYV

-505 DYGRNISH
+505 DYGRNLAS
-513 VMDSPAYSDFIK
+513 VMDTPAYGDFIS

-568 RPTAENFIL
+568 RPTAENFVL

>member
-36 RVVAGDDFSFQPG
+36 RVIAGDDFSFQPG
-49 VGVQALPVVAPFMG
+49 VGVQALPIVAPFMG

-70 YFFIPDRIYNIDR
+70 YFFIPDRIYNVDR

-98 KPSMAPPIPFDI
+98 KPSMAPPIPFDT

-116 TISIEVSDVQTAYPV
+116 VIDIAVTDMQTNLPV
-131 GSLSAIV
+131 GSLGTIV
-138 GPGSLADYMG
+138 APGSLADYMG
-148 EAPGSLVTG
+148 EAPGSIVAG
-157 VIDLTPYVGYIDIY
+157 VIDLTPYIGYIDIY

-178 QYDLVPTSLAGT
+178 QYNFVPTSLAGT
-190 VSDSAMEYPFYLP
+190 VSDSAMEYPYYLS
-203 VSALEIYLRTIKTTP
+203 VSQLEVYLRTIKTVR
-218 NTSPAIREDESVSYS
+218 NTFPAVRETETESYS
-233 TNVSAALK
+233 TNVQTALDALDYAAF
-241 AVGAMGPVDFGMFGW
+241 DW
-256 SFFTGR
+256 NFFTGR

-280 TSSFTDAAVDVSTSG
+280 TSSFVDAAVDVSTSG

-332 VKLSQDN
+332 VKLNQDN

-357 YQTTGFDDNS
+357 YQTTGFEDNS
-367 SPLGSFSGQLSG
+367 SPLGAFSGQLSG

-448 LGATNPS
+448 LGATAPS
-455 YANAALTIPGFKLQ
+455 YVNAMLTIPGFKLQ
-469 AVNYV
+469 DLDYV

-505 DYGRNISH
+505 DYGRNISS
-513 VMDSPAYSDFIK
+513 VMDSPAYKEFVSS
-525 AAGTYV
+525 AGTHI

-568 RPTAENFIL
+568 RATAENFVL

>member
-36 RVVAGDDFSFQPG
+36 RVIAGDDFSFQPG
-49 VGVQALPVVAPFMG
+49 VGVQALPIVAPFMG
-63 NVCVKKE
+63 NVCIKKE

-98 KPSMAPPIPFDI
+98 KPSMAPPIPFDT

-116 TISIEVSDVQTAYPV
+116 TVDITVTDMQTNLPK
-131 GSLSAIV
+131 GSLGTIV
-138 GPGSLADYMG
+138 APGSLADYMG
-148 EAPGSLVTG
+148 EAPGSIVVG
-157 VIDLTPYVGYIDIY
+157 VIDLTPYIGYIDVY

-178 QYDLVPTSLAGT
+178 QYNLIPTSLAGT
-190 VSDSAMEYPFYLP
+190 VSDSAMEYPYYLS
-203 VSALEIYLRTIKTTP
+203 VSELEVYLRTIKTVR
-218 NTSPAIREDESVSYS
+218 NTFPAVRETETESYS
-233 TNVSAALK
+233 TNVQAALE
-241 AVGAMGPVDFGMFGW
+241 ALDYSAFDW
-256 SFFTGR
+256 NFFTGR

-280 TSSFTDAAVDVSTSG
+280 TSSFVDAAVDVSTTN

-357 YQTTGFDDNS
+357 YQTTGFEDNS
-367 SPLGSFSGQLSG
+367 SPLGAFSGQLSG

-448 LGATNPS
+448 LGATAPS
-455 YANAALTIPGFKLQ
+455 YTNSMLSVPGFKLQ
-469 AVNYV
+469 DSNYV

-493 LCNDLDYWVLSR
+493 LCGDLDYWVLSR
-505 DYGRNISH
+505 DYGRNISS
-513 VMDSPAYSDFIK
+513 VMDTPAYKEFVAS
-525 AAGTYV
+525 AGSFV

-568 RPTAENFIL
+568 RATAENFVL

>member
-36 RVVAGDDFSFQPG
+36 RVIAGDDFSFQPG
-49 VGVQALPVVAPFMG
+49 VGVQALPIVAPFLG

-98 KPSMAPPIPFDI
+98 KPSMAPPIPFDTSRPTGDAI
-110 SVASGE
+110 SFS
-116 TISIEVSDVQTAYPV
+116 VSALQTNSPD
-131 GSLSAIV
+131 GSLGSIV

-148 EAPGSLVTG
+148 EAPGSIVTG
-157 VIDLTPYVGYIDIY
+157 VIDLTPYIGYLDIY
-171 YNYYLNQ
+171 YNYYVNQ
-178 QYDLVPTSLAGT
+178 QYDFVPTSLAGT
-190 VSDSAMEYPFYLP
+190 ASDSAMEYPYYLS
-203 VSALEIYLRTIKTTP
+203 VAELEDYLRTIKTTP
-218 NTSPAIREDESVSYS
+218 ITSRAIREDNSASYS
-233 TNVSAALK
+233 TNVEAALN
-241 AVGAMGPVDFGMFGW
+241 ATGSQAFLW
-256 SFFTGR
+256 SSFTGR

-269 FPSYYLEAWLK
+269 FPSYYLEVWLK
-280 TSSFTDAAVDVSTSG
+280 TSSFVDAAVDVSTSG

-319 GGRNSDFYESQFD
+319 GGRNSDFYEAQFD

-357 YQTTGFDDNS
+357 YQTTGFEDSS
-367 SPLGSFSGQLSG
+367 SPLGAFSGQLSG

-408 PSYINPTS
+408 PSYVNPTS

-448 LGATNPS
+448 LGAITPS
-455 YANAALTIPGFKLQ
+455 YSNGTFNVPGFITQKLG
-469 AVNYV
+469 YV

-505 DYGRNISH
+505 DYGRNLSS
-513 VMDSPAYSDFIK
+513 VMDTPAYKEFVS

-544 RIYVSPSSCPY
+544 RIYVLPSSCPY
-555 ILCGDFNYVFYDQ
+555 ILCSDFNYVFYDQ
-568 RPTAENFIL
+568 RATAENFVL

-591 VNVATTL
+591 VNVTTTL

>member
-36 RVVAGDDFSFQPG
+36 RVIAGDDFSFQPG
-49 VGVQALPVVAPFMG
+49 VGVQALPIVAPFMG

-98 KPSMAPPIPFDI
+98 KPSMAPPIPFDVGTSMGDKIDI
-110 SVASGE
+110 SVSDMQTDLPSASL
-116 TISIEVSDVQTAYPV
+116 
-131 GSLSAIV
+131 GSIV

-148 EAPGSLVTG
+148 EAPGSIVTG
-157 VIDLTPYVGYIDIY
+157 VIDLTPYIGYIDIY

-178 QYDLVPTSLAGT
+178 QYNLVPTSLAGT
-190 VSDSAMEYPFYLP
+190 VAD
-203 VSALEIYLRTIKTTP
+203 SALEYPYFLNVSELEVYLRTIKTTP
-218 NTSPAIREDESVSYS
+218 NTSPAVRADDSASYS
-233 TNVSAALK
+233 TNVYAALK
-241 AVGAMGPVDFGMFGW
+241 ANSSRAFLW
-256 SFFTGR
+256 NFFTGR

-280 TSSFTDAAVDVSTSG
+280 TSSFTDAAVDVSVSG

-357 YQTTGFDDNS
+357 YQTTGFEDNA
-367 SPLGSFSGQLSG
+367 SPLGAFSGQLSG

-435 GLKASTVFGEVQS
+435 GLKASTVFGEVQN
-448 LGATNPS
+448 LGATAVS
-455 YANAALTIPGFKLQ
+455 FANRILSVPGFKLQ
-469 AVNYV
+469 DLNFV

-505 DYGRNISH
+505 DYGRNLAS
-513 VMDSPAYSDFIK
+513 VMDSKAYSDFIA
-525 AAGTYV
+525 AAGTNIE
-531 DELSLQRLTAFFK
+531 ELSLQRLTAFFK

-568 RPTAENFIL
+568 RPTAENFVL

>member
-29 LIPTNVT
+29 LIPTSVT
-36 RVVAGDDFSFQPG
+36 RVIAGDDFSFQPG
-49 VGVQALPVVAPFMG
+49 VGVQALPIVAPFMG

-110 SVASGE
+110 SKPSGDA
-116 TISIEVSDVQTAYPV
+116 IAFSVSTLQTDSPD
-131 GSLSAIV
+131 GSLGCVV

-148 EAPGSLVTG
+148 EAPGSVVTG
-157 VIDLTPYVGYIDIY
+157 VIDLTPYIGYIDIY

-190 VSDSAMEYPFYLP
+190 VADSAMEYPYYL
-203 VSALEIYLRTIKTTP
+203 SASELEVYLRTIKTRP
-218 NTSPAIREDESVSYS
+218 ITSPAIRADDSASYS
-233 TNVSAALK
+233 TNVHAAIMALDSN
-241 AVGAMGPVDFGMFGW
+241 AFTW

-280 TSSFTDAAVDVSTSG
+280 TSSFSDAAVDVSTSG

-332 VKLSQDN
+332 VKLNQDN

-357 YQTTGFDDNS
+357 YQTTGFDNNS
-367 SPLGSFSGQLSG
+367 SPLGAFSGQLSG

-448 LGATNPS
+448 LGDVSPT
-455 YANAALTIPGFKLQ
+455 YASSTLVVSGFKLQ
-469 AVNYV
+469 DTNYV

-505 DYGRNISH
+505 DYGRNLSA
-513 VMDSPAYSDFIK
+513 VMDTPAYSDFIK
-525 AAGTYV
+525 AAGTHI

>member
-1 MMFLSRKRNKKSRFK
+1 MAMMFLSRKRNKKSRFK

-49 VGVQALPVVAPFMG
+49 VGVQALPIVAPFMG
-63 NVCVKKE
+63 SVVVKKE
-70 YFFIPDRIYNIDR
+70 YFFIPDRIYNVER
-83 QLNFQGV
+83 QLNFQGI
-90 TDTPNTVY
+90 TDTPNLVY

-110 SVASGE
+110 SLASGGDID
-116 TISIEVSDVQTAYPV
+116 ISVSEVTTNLPS
-131 GSLSAIV
+131 GSLGMIV
-138 GPGSLADYMG
+138 APGSLADYMG
-148 EAPGSLVTG
+148 EAPGSIVTG
-157 VIDLTPYVGYIDIY
+157 VVDLTPYIGYMDIY

-178 QYDLVPTSLAGT
+178 QYDLIPTSLAGT
-190 VSDSAMEYPFYLP
+190 VSDSSLEYPYYLS
-203 VSALEIYLRTIKTTP
+203 VSELENYLRTIKTTP
-218 NTSPAIREDESVSYS
+218 NTSPAIREDSNASYS
-233 TNVSAALK
+233 TNVSAALR
-241 AVGAMGPVDFGMFGW
+241 ASGFQAFVW

-280 TSSFTDAAVDVSTSG
+280 TSSFTDAAVDVSVSG

-332 VKLSQDN
+332 VKLDQDN

-357 YQTTGFDDNS
+357 YQTTGFEDNS
-367 SPLGSFSGQLSG
+367 SPLGAFSGQLSG

-435 GLKASTVFGEVQS
+435 ALKASTVFGEVQS
-448 LGATNPS
+448 LGATNPTYVNRS
-455 YANAALTIPGFKLQ
+455 LTVPGFKLQ
-469 AVNYV
+469 DLNYV

-505 DYGRNISH
+505 DYGRNLSH
-513 VMDSPAYSDFIK
+513 VMDSVAYGEFVS
-525 AAGTYV
+525 AAGSFI
-531 DELSLQRLTAFFK
+531 DELSLQRLSAFFK

-568 RPTAENFIL
+568 RATAENFIL

>member
-29 LIPTNVT
+29 LIPTSVT
-36 RVVAGDDFSFQPG
+36 RVIAGDDFSFQPG
-49 VGVQALPVVAPFMG
+49 VGVQALPIVAPFMG
-63 NVCVKKE
+63 SVCVKKE
-70 YFFIPDRIYNIDR
+70 YFFIPDRIYNVDR

-90 TDTPNTVY
+90 TDTPNNVY
-98 KPSMAPPIPFDI
+98 KPSMAPPVPFNVGAAMGDKVDI
-110 SVASGE
+110 SVSDIQTDLPTASLG
-116 TISIEVSDVQTAYPV
+116 
-131 GSLSAIV
+131 LIV

-148 EAPGSLVTG
+148 EAPGSIVTG
-157 VIDLTPYVGYIDIY
+157 VIDLTPYIGYIDIY

-178 QYDLVPTSLAGT
+178 QYDVVPTSLAGT
-190 VSDSAMEYPFYLP
+190 VADSAVDYPYYLS
-203 VSALEIYLRTIKTTP
+203 VGELEAYLRTIKTTP
-218 NTSPAIREDESVSYS
+218 NTSPAVREDNSASYS
-233 TNVSAALK
+233 TNVDAALN
-241 AVGAMGPVDFGMFGW
+241 AISSEAFMW
-256 SFFTGR
+256 NFFTGR

-280 TSSFTDAAVDVSTSG
+280 TSSFTDAAVDVSVTG
-295 NSVSMRN
+295 KSVSMRN

-332 VKLSQDN
+332 VKLNQDN

-357 YQTTGFDDNS
+357 YQTTGFEDNS
-367 SPLGSFSGQLSG
+367 SPLGAFSGQLSG

-435 GLKASTVFGEVQS
+435 GLKASTVFGEVENI
-448 LGATNPS
+448 GAGTVS
-455 YANAALTIPGFKLQ
+455 YANHLLSVPGFKVQSLK
-469 AVNYV
+469 YV

-505 DYGRNISH
+505 DYGRNLAS
-513 VMDSPAYSDFIK
+513 VMDTPAYRDFIS

-555 ILCGDFNYVFYDQ
+555 VLCGDFNYVFYDQ

>member
-23 SASWGT
+23 SAGWGT

-36 RVVAGDDFSFQPG
+36 RVIAGDDFSFQPG
-49 VGVQALPVVAPFMG
+49 VGVQALPIVAPFMG

-90 TDTPNTVY
+90 TDAPNKVY
-98 KPSMAPPIPFDI
+98 KPSIAPPLPFEINSPSAKDI
-110 SVASGE
+110 DIKVADV
-116 TISIEVSDVQTAYPV
+116 VSNLPS
-131 GSLSAIV
+131 GSLGYIV
-138 GPGSLADYMG
+138 APGSLADYMG
-148 EAPGSLVTG
+148 EAPGSIVTG
-157 VIDLTPYVGYIDIY
+157 VIDLTPYIGYIDIY

-178 QYDLVPTSLAGT
+178 QYTLVPTSLAGT
-190 VSDSAMEYPFYLP
+190 ASDTMEEYPYYLTTSE
-203 VSALEIYLRTIKTTP
+203 VENYLRTIKTTP
-218 NTSPAIREDESVSYS
+218 IFSPAIREDSSASYS
-233 TNVSAALK
+233 TNVSAALQSNPSR
-241 AVGAMGPVDFGMFGW
+241 A
-256 SFFTGR
+256 FTWNHFAGR

-280 TSSFTDAAVDVSTSG
+280 TSSFTDAAIDVSASG

-319 GGRNSDFYESQFD
+319 GGRNSDFYEAQFD
-332 VKLSQDN
+332 VKLDQDN

-357 YQTTGFDDNS
+357 YQTTGFDNNT

-435 GLKASTVFGEVQS
+435 GLKASTVFGEVVNI
-448 LGATNPS
+448 GATTPTYVN
-455 YANAALTIPGFKLQ
+455 NALTVPGFNLQ
-469 AVNYV
+469 DSNYV

-513 VMDSPAYSDFIK
+513 VMDSVAYDNFIS
-525 AAGTYV
+525 AAGGNV

-544 RIYVSPSSCPY
+544 RIYISPSSCPY
-555 ILCGDFNYVFYDQ
+555 ILSGDFNYVFYDQ
-568 RPTAENFIL
+568 RATAENFIL

>member
-36 RVVAGDDFSFQPG
+36 RVIAGDDFSFQPG
-49 VGVQALPVVAPFMG
+49 VGVQALPIVAPFMG
-63 NVCVKKE
+63 NVCIKKE
-70 YFFIPDRIYNIDR
+70 YFFIPDRIYNVER
-83 QLNFQGV
+83 QLNFQGI
-90 TDTPNTVY
+90 TDTPNAVY

-110 SVASGE
+110 GNPSGGKLN
-116 TISIEVSDVQTAYPV
+116 ISVSDMQTDSPL
-131 GSLSAIV
+131 GSLGDIV

-148 EAPGSLVTG
+148 EAPGSIVTG
-157 VIDLTPYVGYIDIY
+157 VIDLTPYIGYLDIY

-190 VSDSAMEYPFYLP
+190 VSDRAMEYPYYLT
-203 VSALEIYLRTIKTTP
+203 VSELEVYLRNIKTKP
-218 NTSPAIREDESVSYS
+218 ILSPAIRSDDSASYS
-233 TNVSAALK
+233 TNVEAALN
-241 AVGAMGPVDFGMFGW
+241 AIDSEAFYW
-256 SFFTGR
+256 RFFTGR

-280 TSSFTDAAVDVSTSG
+280 TSSFTDAAIDVSTSG

-332 VKLSQDN
+332 VKLTQDN

-357 YQTTGFDDNS
+357 YQTTGFEDSS
-367 SPLGSFSGQLSG
+367 SPLGAFSGQLSG

-435 GLKASTVFGEVQS
+435 GLKASTVFGEVYNIGVLNQ
-448 LGATNPS
+448 S
-455 YANAALTIPGFKLQ
+455 YANSVFTVPGFKPQNL
-469 AVNYV
+469 NYV

-505 DYGRNISH
+505 DYGRTLSY

-525 AAGTYV
+525 AAGVNV

-568 RPTAENFIL
+568 RPTAENFVL

>member
-36 RVVAGDDFSFQPG
+36 RVIAGDDFSFQPG
-49 VGVQALPVVAPFMG
+49 VGVQALPIVAPFMG

-70 YFFIPDRIYNIDR
+70 YFFIPDRIYNVDR

-98 KPSMAPPIPFDI
+98 KPSMAPPVPFDLTVSSNEEVI
-110 SVASGE
+110 
-116 TISIEVSDVQTAYPV
+116 IPVSDVVTKLPL
-131 GSLSAIV
+131 GSLGNIV

-148 EAPGSLVTG
+148 EAPGSIVTG
-157 VIDLTPYVGYIDIY
+157 VIDLTPYIGYIDIY

-178 QYDLVPTSLAGT
+178 QYDLIPTSLAGT
-190 VSDSAMEYPFYLP
+190 VSPVAMEYPYYLT
-203 VSALEIYLRTIKTTP
+203 VSQVENYLRTIKTTP
-218 NTSPAIREDESVSYS
+218 NTSPAIRSDETVSYS
-233 TNVSAALK
+233 TNVEAALK
-241 AVGAMGPVDFGMFGW
+241 AVDFKSFTW
-256 SFFTGR
+256 NFFTGR

-269 FPSYYLEAWLK
+269 FPAYYLETWLK

-309 QRYMDLAFAG
+309 QRYVDLAFAG

-332 VKLSQDN
+332 VKLNQDN

-357 YQTTGFDDNS
+357 YQTTGFEDNS
-367 SPLGSFSGQLSG
+367 SPLGAFSGQLSG

-435 GLKASTVFGEVQS
+435 GLKASTVFGEVQNIGV
-448 LGATNPS
+448 LNQR
-455 YANAALTIPGFKLQ
+455 YANNSLIIPGFRTQDLD
-469 AVNYV
+469 YV

-505 DYGRNISH
+505 DYGRNLSYI
-513 VMDSPAYSDFIK
+513 MDSPAYSDFIK
-525 AAGTYV
+525 AAGSHV
-531 DELSLQRLTAFFK
+531 DELSLQRLVTFFK

-568 RPTAENFIL
+568 RPTAENFVL

>member
-49 VGVQALPVVAPFMG
+49 VGVQALPIVAPFMG
-63 NVCVKKE
+63 SVCVKKE
-70 YFFIPDRIYNIDR
+70 YFFIPDRIYNIER
-83 QLNFQGV
+83 QLNFQGI
-90 TDTPNTVY
+90 TDAPNTVF

-110 SVASGE
+110 GSPTGDKINISVA
-116 TISIEVSDVQTAYPV
+116 DVQTELPL
-131 GSLSAIV
+131 GSLGDIV

-148 EAPGSLVTG
+148 EAPGSIVTG
-157 VIDLTPYVGYIDIY
+157 VIDLTPYIGYLDIY

-178 QYDLVPTSLAGT
+178 QYDLLPTSLAGT
-190 VSDSAMEYPFYLP
+190 KSDSALEYPYYLS
-203 VSALEIYLRTIKTTP
+203 VSELEAYLRTIKTTP
-218 NTSPAIREDESVSYS
+218 NTFQAFREDNSASYS
-233 TNVSAALK
+233 TNVEKALRAAGGN
-241 AVGAMGPVDFGMFGW
+241 AFTW

-280 TSSFTDAAVDVSTSG
+280 TSSFVDAAVDVSVSG
-295 NSVSMRN
+295 TSVSMRN

-332 VKLSQDN
+332 VKLDQDN

-357 YQTTGFDDNS
+357 YQTTGFEDNS
-367 SPLGSFSGQLSG
+367 SPLGAFSGQLSG

-435 GLKASTVFGEVQS
+435 GLKASTVFGEVQN

-455 YANAALTIPGFKLQ
+455 YADSVLSIPGFKLQ
-469 AVNYV
+469 DSEYI

-488 KPHGR
+488 KSHGR

-505 DYGRNISH
+505 DYGRNIAH
-513 VMDSPAYSDFIK
+513 VMDSKAYSDFIS
-525 AAGTYV
+525 AVGSGV

>member
-49 VGVQALPVVAPFMG
+49 VGVQALPIVAPFMG
-63 NVCVKKE
+63 NVCIKKE
-70 YFFIPDRIYNIDR
+70 YFFIPDRIYNVDR

-90 TDTPNTVY
+90 TDTPNAVY
-98 KPSMAPPIPFDI
+98 KPSMAPPIPLDTGNPSGGKVDI
-110 SVASGE
+110 Q
-116 TISIEVSDVQTAYPV
+116 VSDLQTDFPL
-131 GSLSAIV
+131 GTLSNIV

-148 EAPGSLVTG
+148 EAPGSIVTG
-157 VIDLTPYVGYIDIY
+157 VIDLTPYIGYIDIY

-190 VSDSAMEYPFYLP
+190 VSDSAMEYPYYLT
-203 VSALEIYLRTIKTTP
+203 VSELETYLRNIKTKSII
-218 NTSPAIREDESVSYS
+218 SPAVREDNSASYS
-233 TNVSAALK
+233 TNVEAALNAVGSAA
-241 AVGAMGPVDFGMFGW
+241 FYW

-280 TSSFTDAAVDVSTSG
+280 TSSFTDAAIDISTSG

-332 VKLSQDN
+332 VKLNQDN

-357 YQTTGFDDNS
+357 YQTTGFEDNS
-367 SPLGSFSGQLSG
+367 SPLGAFSGQLSG

-435 GLKASTVFGEVQS
+435 GLKASTVFGEVYNVGVQ
-448 LGATNPS
+448 NQS
-455 YANAALTIPGFKLQ
+455 YANSVLTIPGFKTQNL
-469 AVNYV
+469 NYI

-505 DYGRNISH
+505 DYGHTLSYI
-513 VMDSPAYSDFIK
+513 MDSKAYGEFIK
-525 AAGTYV
+525 AAGTYI